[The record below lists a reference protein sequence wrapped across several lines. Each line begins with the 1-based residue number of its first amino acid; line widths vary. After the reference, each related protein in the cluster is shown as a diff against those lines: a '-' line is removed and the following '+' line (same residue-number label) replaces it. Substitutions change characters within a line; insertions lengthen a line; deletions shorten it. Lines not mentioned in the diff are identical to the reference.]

1 MPFHGSKLYVGIDS
15 EGKEDG
21 VLCTTNEEESNWLSM
36 GYRFLPVRILT
47 DSDRTTANWDRERGT
62 LPVENTESSSSS
74 NRNVTISSS
83 DLLPLPPIFQ
93 GVDPLTAQNVILI
106 YEKGTELYSP
116 AYTWTLN
123 RRTATWVD
131 IKVKKNNTNAYYG
144 LCKDYTYLH
153 ANRDVTG
160 NQKINT
166 KLSRINGKKIDVIA
180 LELMNRNPFL

>member
-1 MPFHGSKLYVGIDS
+1 MGSHRQTNNQVVNINLMPFHGSKLYVGIDS

-93 GVDPLTAQNVILI
+93 GVDP
-106 YEKGTELYSP
+106 
-116 AYTWTLN
+116 
-123 RRTATWVD
+123 
-131 IKVKKNNTNAYYG
+131 
-144 LCKDYTYLH
+144 YTYLH